1 MLSFI
6 LYTGITIAIFIFS
19 GKVQCSISIDK
30 LNILLIGIESSLL
43 NSLSNLDGILKGPAD
58 FLKSIFF
65 K

>member
-19 GKVQCSISIDK
+19 GKVQCSIDK
-30 LNILLIGIESSLL
+30 LNILLIGIENSLL
-43 NSLSNLDGILKGPAD
+43 NSLSNLDGMLKGPTD
-58 FLKSIFF
+58 FVKSIFF